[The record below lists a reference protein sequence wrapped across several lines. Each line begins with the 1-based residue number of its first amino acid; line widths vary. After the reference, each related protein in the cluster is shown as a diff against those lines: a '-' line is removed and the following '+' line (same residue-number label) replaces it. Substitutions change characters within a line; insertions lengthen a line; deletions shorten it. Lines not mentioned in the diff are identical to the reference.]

1 MNDSLATA
9 AAKQQLEQFAT
20 DVERT
25 ALQVA
30 QRVVGNRDVVRLCL
44 TALLA
49 RGHILLEGAPGL
61 GKTLLARTL
70 AEVLSLNFSRVQ
82 FTPDLMPADITG
94 TTMLLEGKHAEGNPG
109 RSLSFIRGP
118 VFTNIL
124 LADEINRGTPKT
136 QSALLEAMQEGAV
149 TVGRERHIIEAPFFV
164 VATQNPIEMHG
175 TYPLPEAE
183 LDRFLFKVS
192 LPSPTAE
199 DLHRI
204 LDLTTQNATAVA
216 FAPLARERVNALQDL
231 VWQVPLAPSIK
242 DFAVRLVQAT
252 HPDRSHIAAIGKHVR
267 YGVSPRGAQALVLG
281 AKVKALCE
289 GRATPSFADVR
300 AMLRPAFMHR
310 LLLSF
315 AGEAEGATV
324 EGLLADIEQQ
334 TPERL

>member
-1 MNDSLATA
+1 MTESQAGI
-9 AAKQQLEQFAT
+9 EQEVQRFAS
-20 DVERT
+20 DVERI
-25 ALQVA
+25 ADQVA
-30 QRVVGNRDVVRLCL
+30 QRVVGNREVVRLCL

-49 RGHILLEGAPGL
+49 RGHVLLEGVPGL
-61 GKTLLARTL
+61 GKTLLARTV
-70 AEVLSLNFSRVQ
+70 AEALNLSFARVQ

-94 TTMLLEGKHAEGNPG
+94 TTMLFDGNAG
-109 RSLSFIRGP
+109 RALTFVPGP

-149 TVGRERHIIEAPFFV
+149 TVGRERHVIEAPFIV

-192 LPSPTAE
+192 LPSPSADE
-199 DLHRI
+199 LHRI
-204 LDLTTQNATAVA
+204 LDLTTQTAATVA
-216 FAPLARERVNALQDL
+216 LSALPRERVLAMQEL
-231 VWQVPLAPSIK
+231 VWQVPLAPSVK

-252 HPDRSHIAAIGKHVR
+252 HPERSHMAAVKQHVR

-289 GRATPSFADVR
+289 GRATPSFVDVR
-300 AMLRPAFMHR
+300 AMLRPAFAHR

-324 EGLLADIEQQ
+324 EGLLAQIEQQ
-334 TPERL
+334 TPERV

>member
-1 MNDSLATA
+1 MTESVLANASTLKA
-9 AAKQQLEQFAT
+9 ELEQFAIH
-20 DVERT
+20 VERT
-25 ALQVA
+25 AAQVA
-30 QRVVGNRDVVRLCL
+30 QRVVGNHDVVRLCL

-49 RGHILLEGAPGL
+49 RGHVLLEGAPGL

-70 AEVLSLNFSRVQ
+70 AEALNLDFARVQ

-94 TTMLLEGKHAEGNPG
+94 TTMLSESSQG
-109 RSLSFIRGP
+109 RSFSFVPGP

-149 TVGRERHIIEAPFFV
+149 TVGRERHVIAAPFIV

-199 DLHRI
+199 ELHRI
-204 LDLTTQNATAVA
+204 LDLTTQHTGSVA
-216 FAPLARERVNALQDL
+216 FAPLPRERVKAMQDL
-231 VWQVPLAPSIK
+231 VWQAPLAPSVK

-252 HPDRSHIAAIGKHVR
+252 HPERSSVASVRKYVR
-267 YGVSPRGAQALVLG
+267 YGVSPRGAQAVVLG

-289 GRATPSFADVR
+289 GRATASFADVR
-300 AMLRPAFMHR
+300 AMMPPAFAHR
-310 LLLSF
+310 VLLSF
-315 AGEAEGATV
+315 AGEAEGTTV
-324 EGLLADIEQQ
+324 EALLSEIEQQ
-334 TPERL
+334 TPERV